1 MDWFFHQPHAL
12 TLLQI
17 LLDVL
22 LILFLACLFFRR
34 FRRDRNVEELTRSFG
49 KIVEETQRIAAE
61 FETNLQERRQLIQQ
75 FLAKLDQQL
84 ERAQLMSLKL
94 EALQNQGPLPP
105 PHGSPPQPRASQN
118 DQILQLA
125 RKGMDATSIARHL
138 QKPVGEVELV
148 LKLQTITGKR

>member
-105 PHGSPPQPRASQN
+105 PHGSPPSPGLPRTTKSCSWPGRGWT
-118 DQILQLA
+118 QLPSPGIC
-125 RKGMDATSIARHL
+125 KSPWE
-138 QKPVGEVELV
+138 KWSSC
-148 LKLQTITGKR
+148 